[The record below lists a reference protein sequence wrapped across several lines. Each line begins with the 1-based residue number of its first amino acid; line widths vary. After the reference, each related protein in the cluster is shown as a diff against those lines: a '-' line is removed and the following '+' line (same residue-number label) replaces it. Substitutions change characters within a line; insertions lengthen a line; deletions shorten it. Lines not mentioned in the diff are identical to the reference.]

1 METIC
6 TDRASEA
13 RNLCELGKWPA
24 LLSFA
29 QAWVAESPSDS
40 KGFFYRGIALSSL
53 GRFLEADTSYRQALK
68 LDATDVKTW
77 NNLAVL
83 CFDGLK
89 RPSEGAQCLAQVL
102 KLDPGNKVGW
112 ANLACVNG
120 RLGRHQYALECAE
133 RALAL
138 DPQMVEA
145 QLYRA
150 RAAQVLGQMDIV
162 RQSSE
167 ALAKVPMER
176 FRRAR

>member
-1 METIC
+1 METIS

-13 RNLCELGKWPA
+13 RNLCEQGKWLP

-29 QAWVAESPSDS
+29 QAWVAESPSDP
-40 KGFFYRGIALSSL
+40 KAFFYQGIALSSL
-53 GRFLEADTSYRQALK
+53 GRFVESDTSYRQSLK
-68 LDATDVKTW
+68 LDATDVKVW

-89 RPSEGAQCLAQVL
+89 RPQEGAQCLAQVL

-150 RAAQVLGQMDIV
+150 RAAQLLGQTHIV
-162 RQSSE
+162 QQATE
-167 ALAKVPMER
+167 ALGKVPVER